1 VGGVTNPAPLLVGA
15 LLHDAGKI
23 GRGDHVT
30 EGARV
35 AGDVAARMGL
45 EDGEHELV
53 TFLAREHLLLA
64 DTATRRNLEDQDLIL
79 HVAARIGTPSRLAAL
94 YLLTVADAQ
103 STGPASATPWRL
115 GLIRELVSKVSRAF
129 DRGEM
134 NPNRAV
140 ELERAE
146 RSVMARLGGLPAPE
160 VADFLARVPPPYLLW
175 ADPADAPSHFR
186 LIVPR
191 PGRHEARTH
200 HRPGRAPGVHLL
212 TVGALDRPGLLA
224 HIAGA
229 LTLAGFSVLSAQAF
243 TTEDGVALDAFDVTG
258 AFEEDIAEERWRRF
272 RTLVR
277 HALEGRV
284 DLADRIRSLREHYR
298 PARPDVPVK
307 VRLNQDASDFFTV
320 VEVGTSDRL
329 GLLFDLGRAFA
340 DRGLDV
346 HLAKVATYGPR
357 VVDVFYVTDQ
367 EGQKVE
373 GSAADQLAMALRVAA
388 GG

>member
-1 VGGVTNPAPLLVGA
+1 
-15 LLHDAGKI
+15 
-23 GRGDHVT
+23 
-30 EGARV
+30 
-35 AGDVAARMGL
+35 
-45 EDGEHELV
+45 
-53 TFLAREHLLLA
+53 
-64 DTATRRNLEDQDLIL
+64 
-79 HVAARIGTPSRLAAL
+79 
-94 YLLTVADAQ
+94 
-103 STGPASATPWRL
+103 
-115 GLIRELVSKVSRAF
+115 
-129 DRGEM
+129 
-134 NPNRAV
+134 
-140 ELERAE
+140 
-146 RSVMARLGGLPAPE
+146 
-160 VADFLARVPPPYLLW
+160 
-175 ADPADAPSHFR
+175 
-186 LIVPR
+186 
-191 PGRHEARTH
+191 
-200 HRPGRAPGVHLL
+200 
-212 TVGALDRPGLLA
+212 
-224 HIAGA
+224 
-229 LTLAGFSVLSAQAF
+229 VLSAQAF